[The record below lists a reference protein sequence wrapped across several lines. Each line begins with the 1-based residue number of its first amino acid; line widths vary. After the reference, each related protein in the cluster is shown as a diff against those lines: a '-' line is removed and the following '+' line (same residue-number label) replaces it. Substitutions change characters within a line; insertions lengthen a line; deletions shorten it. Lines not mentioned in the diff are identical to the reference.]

1 MKEVLADIIKRGVDF
16 TIYTNIAYGRGI
28 NGIGYESYST
38 HGLLGESGSPQT
50 EIKRTFELKD
60 NYIIITEYYI
70 PPHLNWIAK
79 DKQKKPYSKRIYLGY
94 DKITYISESIK

>member
-38 HGLLGESGSPQT
+38 HALLGDSDNPKT
-50 EIKRTFELKD
+50 EVKRTFELKD
-60 NYIIITEYYI
+60 DYIIITENYI
-70 PPHLNWIAK
+70 PPHLSWVAE
-79 DKQKKPYSKRIYLGY
+79 DKQKKPYSRRKYLGY
-94 DKITYISESIK
+94 DKITYISESIE